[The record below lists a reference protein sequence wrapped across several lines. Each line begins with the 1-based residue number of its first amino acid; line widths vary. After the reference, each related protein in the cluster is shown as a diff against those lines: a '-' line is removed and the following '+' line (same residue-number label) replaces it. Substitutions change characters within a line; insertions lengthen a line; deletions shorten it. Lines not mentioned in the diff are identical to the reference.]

1 MLHEIIDYFRLQN
14 NEEILNKAPKLYISG
29 CLNSCGVHQ
38 VGSIGLCGKK
48 KNVDGISTDTF
59 ELFVGGSFEIGKTR
73 LGKSLGDFKA
83 SDIPEMLY
91 KISDASSGNF
101 YEWVNSNDNILNK
114 ITDKYK
120 I

>member
-1 MLHEIIDYFRLQN
+1 M
-14 NEEILNKAPKLYISG
+14 
-29 CLNSCGVHQ
+29 V
-38 VGSIGLCGKK
+38 KK